1 MYPCT
6 KFPLISRTSDFGTK
20 FVQKNMHDRNFGK
33 NNHYIQNK
41 DIAMYAFIK
50 FQSIWKTSVL
60 GTKFAQE
67 TL

>member
-1 MYPCT
+1 
-6 KFPLISRTSDFGTK
+6 
-20 FVQKNMHDRNFGK
+20 MHDRNFGK

-67 TL
+67 TLQGRLLGQMQPENNLY